1 MMSRTMTDAPIP
13 RRVDG
18 KKLVDINQQLTG
30 IIDSAKLTRLAAA
43 TAHVYTPV
51 QCHVEFFRDPE
62 RFLILSGD
70 CSVKVG
76 MECQRCLNEVQAD
89 IRSEFELGL
98 VLNDEQA
105 KKLPRRLEPIELSEE
120 GRLELWEAIEDEIL
134 LCLPDF
140 PMHGDGECT
149 AFNANP
155 EKDNSAEELK
165 RPNPFEVLAQLKQK

>member
-1 MMSRTMTDAPIP
+1 MTDAPIP
-13 RRVDG
+13 MRVDG

-43 TAHVYTPV
+43 TTHVYTPV

-70 CSVKVG
+70 CSVRVG

-105 KKLPRRLEPIELSEE
+105 KKLPRRL
-120 GRLELWEAIEDEIL
+120 IEDEIL